1 MRKNLLLISLF
12 FAFLNSVFQVVYAEP
27 DLPIPFCE
35 KKKLK
40 GENYTLCEEVLSGYD
55 LRSNPKK
62 YDIKTIQYVVRHVYD
77 LYSSY
82 WHEKDVIDKNRLEIS
97 LLFLEKFGRTFI
109 LDISDVGTHYYRQM
123 LNLTMY
129 TNEKTFDIYKE
140 YLLRP
145 ETNIDNLSAVLH
157 FTYMDKFGSLSK
169 DDFETLI
176 YLLNDKYLPDKY
188 LSNQTSDN
196 IYNLLLLGLKRY
208 KIDEDQRTYSKMYF
222 DNLLYKKLLNKKTLT
237 KDNLEIFEYLT
248 RVQYLKENK
257 KDLLNKILSTNYD
270 ISSERFKKIM
280 YCHPDEKISEDAINY
295 VIRTDKIIEY
305 ADKISDLN
313 SFALVRKEYDANYM
327 LKNHEVK
334 SIIGYPLDK
343 TVKIQ
348 ILNETLQNPYIIDK
362 YNVTY
367 RKISKIYQKQVD
379 KKEMKEC
386 FTSFEAHFSNILA
399 PRTNQKAFWVGMLN
413 PINLVGTVVASPV
426 ILMFWPLKSLK

>member
-1 MRKNLLLISLF
+1 MRRNLLLISLF

-77 LYSSY
+77 LYSAY

-97 LLFLEKFGRTFI
+97 LLFLDKFGRNFI
-109 LDISDVGTHYYRQM
+109 VDTTDVGTYYYRQM
-123 LNLTMY
+123 FDLAMY

-145 ETNIDNLSAVLH
+145 STTIDNLSEVLH
-157 FTYMDKFGSLSK
+157 FTYMNKFDSLNK
-169 DDFETLI
+169 NDFETLI
-176 YLLNDKYLPDKY
+176 YLLNDNSLPDKY
-188 LSNQTSDN
+188 LANQTKEN
-196 IYNLLLLGLKRY
+196 IYSLLLLGLKRSN
-208 KIDEDQRTYSKMYF
+208 IDETQKKYSKMYF

-305 ADKISDLN
+305 ADEISDLN

-334 SIIGYPLDK
+334 SIIDYPLDK

-386 FTSFEAHFSNILA
+386 FTSFDAHMSNIFA
-399 PRTNQKAFWVGMLN
+399 PRTNKKAFAVGMLN
-413 PINLVGTVVASPV
+413 PINLVGTVAASPI
-426 ILMFWPLKSLK
+426 ILLFWPLKTLK